1 MKNRAFKIIRLLL
14 IFVIFSVGLYL
25 YLLSDFNTLYQNE
38 NFISLKKSIENS
50 KKEDLKDFVAIY
62 NKTHT
67 IISYR
72 KSLLSGY
79 SYKVGMSPFRD
90 AVNSRLY
97 RYDSQIEA
105 NFKNILYALKLEE
118 DFTADECL
126 TYLFLNCDY
135 LYGNKGVKDASNFFF
150 KKSIKNLTL
159 KEKITLV
166 IMRDNPSLYNP
177 FRERAILKRRIIKYE
192 KILLNKS

>member
-1 MKNRAFKIIRLLL
+1 MKNRAFKIICSLL
-14 IFVIFSVGLYL
+14 IFGIFSVGLYL
-25 YLLSDFNTLYQNE
+25 YLLSDFNNLYQDE
-38 NFISLKKSIENS
+38 NFILLKKSIKNS
-50 KKEDLKDFVAIY
+50 KKEDLKDFVEIY

-67 IISYR
+67 IISYK

-79 SYKVGMSPFRD
+79 NYKVGMSPFHD

-135 LYGNKGVKDASNFFF
+135 LYGNKGIKDASIFFF

-166 IMRDNPSLYNP
+166 IMLDNPSLYNP
-177 FRERAILKRRIIKYE
+177 FRERDILKRRIKEYE
-192 KILLNKS
+192 KML